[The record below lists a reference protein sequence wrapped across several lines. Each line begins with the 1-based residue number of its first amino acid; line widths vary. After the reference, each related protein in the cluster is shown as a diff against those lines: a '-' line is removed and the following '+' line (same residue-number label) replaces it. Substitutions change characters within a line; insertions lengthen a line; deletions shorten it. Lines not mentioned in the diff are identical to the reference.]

1 MKKASEILTSH
12 KKFHINLGLERI
24 KKILSLLNNPQDN
37 YKTIHIAGTNGK
49 GSTCKILNELL
60 IENAKDKKTNEK
72 IGLFT
77 SPHLFSYEERI
88 KIDNENISPYI
99 FDRLT
104 NDIDKLALENNI
116 ELSEFELICAVAFY
130 YFYIKKADWAIIE
143 VGLGGLFDSTNVI
156 NSSAQIITTIDF
168 DHTERLGKTIE
179 EIAAQ
184 KAGIIKENS
193 LVFINKDNLGFN
205 KISEVIKEKNAK
217 LIIPKDVS
225 IKFED
230 KNYAIFDNN
239 KYEFNLSGAH
249 QAKNLALALS
259 CADELFNVSK
269 DTVKKALK
277 NVRWRFRLEYNK
289 EKNLLI
295 DSAHNP
301 SGVNTLKEFLD
312 ERFLNTNKT
321 FIFGCL
327 KNKDYKKML
336 EIILNDKD
344 KFYFFEFDYPN
355 AAKFEELEPSLK
367 EKFIKIENI
376 EEIEKII
383 KEDKNLK
390 IVFGSIYMSG
400 KIFSKI
406 KI

>member
-1 MKKASEILTSH
+1 M
-12 KKFHINLGLERI
+12 
-24 KKILSLLNNPQDN
+24 
-37 YKTIHIAGTNGK
+37 
-49 GSTCKILNELL
+49 
-60 IENAKDKKTNEK
+60 
-72 IGLFT
+72 
-77 SPHLFSYEERI
+77 
-88 KIDNENISPYI
+88 
-99 FDRLT
+99 
-104 NDIDKLALENNI
+104 LENNI